1 MTINLGAQT
10 RESKEKLNSDF
21 MPGVLY
27 GKDINQNLKIKLSE
41 FDKVFK
47 AAGESNLINLDFG
60 SGQVKVLV
68 KETQKDVIKNFF
80 THVDFYKVDMKEK
93 ITTEIPLNFIGESS
107 AVRELGGVLM
117 CEMDVLA
124 IECLPGD
131 LVDHID
137 IDISILKTFSDA
149 IRVNNIKLPAGLSL
163 AHSTNDMVAAV
174 KEPRAQIEEPVAE
187 VVSEK
192 EVSDKKD
199 ASENTKKEGSN
210 KDDAKK

>member
-27 GKDINQNLKIKLSE
+27 GKDINQNLKIKRTE

>member
-27 GKDINQNLKIKLSE
+27 GKDINQNLKIKRTE

-80 THVDFYKVDMKEK
+80 THVDFYRVDMKEK